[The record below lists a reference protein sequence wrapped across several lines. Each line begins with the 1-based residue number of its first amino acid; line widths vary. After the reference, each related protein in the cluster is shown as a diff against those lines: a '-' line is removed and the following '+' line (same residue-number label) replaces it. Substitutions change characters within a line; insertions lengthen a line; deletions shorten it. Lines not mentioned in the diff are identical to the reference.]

1 MTLVGAPGRGV
12 LELLVDNRSPVFSL
26 ADRRVVAEDAT
37 SGARMSWPGQR
48 GLKGPAPRRRLDP
61 LSQRAAWEA

>member
-61 LSQRAAWEA
+61 LSQRAAWAA